1 MAQEIEIEVGKLFR
15 HKKGKLYRIENSYPD
30 KSQPR
35 WGALVGPDGRTV
47 FGEPDEHGSQRPLPD
62 KSKVYATQWQ
72 VNEKY
77 PEGREYQA
85 ARELKIAD
93 LTAV

>member
-1 MAQEIEIEVGKLFR
+1 MNEVTSTLKSGKP
-15 HKKGKLYRIENSYPD
+15 ENQDPVDD
-30 KSQPR
+30 K
-35 WGALVGPDGRTV
+35 T
-47 FGEPDEHGSQRPLPD
+47 
-62 KSKVYATQWQ
+62 KVYATQWQ

-93 LTAV
+93 LTAEAD